1 MALPFPGVVCL
12 SSTGAKIHTCTTE
25 TSWSQASSSILCLC
39 FKLFITFTA
48 SVTERMVSSIFWRS
62 LWYSSCLFSKMKP
75 KWFNCNIVSGGLILS
90 ALFDFVCAPA
100 SCCCRRRKLR
110 WPEETLGENWTNE
123 WARTK
128 SYPQEKTEGS
138 SSRVMGWIFC
148 SLSKCCSLNPGHFPA
163 LICGNQVVEGKLG
176 QAKLEESGLRWLPP
190 YIKGE
195 VRGRIHAGRSMLEAE
210 VELGERP

>member
-75 KWFNCNIVSGGLILS
+75 KWFHCNIVSGGLTLS
-90 ALFDFVCAPA
+90 ALQLPA
-100 SCCCRRRKLR
+100 AADGGSWGDQRRLS
-110 WPEETLGENWTNE
+110 G
-123 WARTK
+123 
-128 SYPQEKTEGS
+128 KTEQTS
-138 SSRVMGWIFC
+138 
-148 SLSKCCSLNPGHFPA
+148 
-163 LICGNQVVEGKLG
+163 G
-176 QAKLEESGLRWLPP
+176 QAQRAIHKRRQRVAHLVSW
-190 YIKGE
+190 GE
-195 VRGRIHAGRSMLEAE
+195 LSAHCPNAAA
-210 VELGERP
+210 